1 VDRAGGAPV
10 RTARTNVRSSAMSS
24 NRPAPCFRVV
34 EGISNLGRKFF
45 QSEKRWLQ
53 DPERSEPKHTLID
66 EYAAAA
72 PGKNYV

>member
-1 VDRAGGAPV
+1 
-10 RTARTNVRSSAMSS
+10 
-24 NRPAPCFRVV
+24 V